1 MSLVGSAAPPGRM
14 FLSSLPIR
22 WARSASP
29 RFPPAIVRCASGAGD
44 PRSVG
49 VTTSG
54 AGDPRSVGSHD
65 HPRLLRRDHRS
76 GWVSRSPVCYN
87 LVQLPAREC
96 PFNTLYGAVWA
107 DTYFREAVLTICRR
121 SAAPCS
127 SGLAN
132 PGLTA
137 PGLRSTAAPRL
148 VLTVTSNQGCRAMF
162 CCRFA
167 VLGNRPIRLGPRG
180 LKSFDKRGAPSYC
193 SSTFDQ
199 FE

>member
-1 MSLVGSAAPPGRM
+1 MLSLVGSAAPPGRM

-54 AGDPRSVGSHD
+54 AGDHRSVGSHD

-107 DTYFREAVLTICRR
+107 DTYFRKLYYAARFTGNLRTMLVPVPSIDATLT
-121 SAAPCS
+121 SPPCAS
-127 SGLAN
+127 TTC
-132 PGLTA
+132 LT
-137 PGLRSTAAPRL
+137 
-148 VLTVTSNQGCRAMF
+148 M
-162 CCRFA
+162 
-167 VLGNRPIRLGPRG
+167 
-180 LKSFDKRGAPSYC
+180 
-193 SSTFDQ
+193 
-199 FE
+199 

>member
-1 MSLVGSAAPPGRM
+1 LSLVGSAAPSGRM

-44 PRSVG
+44 HRSVG

-107 DTYFREAVLTICRR
+107 DTYFREAVLSIEAMNDRMYSFIGGTIGQWLV
-121 SAAPCS
+121 S
-127 SGLAN
+127 SVG
-132 PGLTA
+132 TD
-137 PGLRSTAAPRL
+137 REHR
-148 VLTVTSNQGCRAMF
+148 
-162 CCRFA
+162 
-167 VLGNRPIRLGPRG
+167 
-180 LKSFDKRGAPSYC
+180 
-193 SSTFDQ
+193 
-199 FE
+199 

>member
-1 MSLVGSAAPPGRM
+1 MFPGAEGATDNSRWEARRSRAHPPVKDRPPSSEPPRQGRRRVLSLVGSAAPPGRM

-65 HPRLLRRDHRS
+65 YPRLLRRDHRS
-76 GWVSRSPVCYN
+76 GWVSRSPVCYD

-96 PFNTLYGAVWA
+96 PLTPFSAAVWA
-107 DTYFREAVLTICRR
+107 DTHFREAVL
-121 SAAPCS
+121 SDADFFP
-127 SGLAN
+127 
-132 PGLTA
+132 
-137 PGLRSTAAPRL
+137 
-148 VLTVTSNQGCRAMF
+148 
-162 CCRFA
+162 
-167 VLGNRPIRLGPRG
+167 
-180 LKSFDKRGAPSYC
+180 
-193 SSTFDQ
+193 
-199 FE
+199 

>member
-1 MSLVGSAAPPGRM
+1 MFPGAEGATDNSRWEARRSRAHPPVKDPPPSSEPPRQGRRRILSLVGSAAPPGRM

-29 RFPPAIVRCASGAGD
+29 RFPPAIVRCAYGAGD
-44 PRSVG
+44 HRC
-49 VTTSG
+49 
-54 AGDPRSVGSHD
+54 VGSHD

-121 SAAPCS
+121 SAALVP
-127 SGLAN
+127 SGLAT

-137 PGLRSTAAPRL
+137 PG
-148 VLTVTSNQGCRAMF
+148 
-162 CCRFA
+162 
-167 VLGNRPIRLGPRG
+167 
-180 LKSFDKRGAPSYC
+180 
-193 SSTFDQ
+193 
-199 FE
+199 